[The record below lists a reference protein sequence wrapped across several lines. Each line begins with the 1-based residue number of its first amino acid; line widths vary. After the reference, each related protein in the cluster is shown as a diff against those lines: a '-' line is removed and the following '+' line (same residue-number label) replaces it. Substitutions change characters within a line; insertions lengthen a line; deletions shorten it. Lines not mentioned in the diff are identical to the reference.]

1 MANNSIYNTEH
12 PFENSAVGN
21 YDEDKIKT
29 LSSLEHIR
37 LRPGMYVGRMGDGS
51 HQDDAIYV
59 MFKEVIDNSVD
70 EYMMG
75 CGKRIDVSIQDTTI
89 TVRDYGRG
97 IPLGKLVDCVSKMNT
112 GGKYNTEA
120 FQATIGLNGVGTKAV
135 NALSGSFLARSV
147 RDGKFKEAEFASGKL
162 IREKDGKTDERNGTL
177 IRFSPDPKLFPKI
190 TIKQEFI
197 EHRLWMYAYLNSG
210 LSLYFNNQRY
220 YSKNGLRDLIENRVQ
235 GENLYEI
242 IHYKDKTL
250 EFAFTHIADFGET
263 YFSFVNGQYT
273 QDGGTHESAFK
284 EGLLRAINEFSGKD
298 YDAKDFRG
306 GIVGSIVIRLQEPV
320 FESQTKSKLGST
332 DVKSWIVPTVKKA
345 VEDYLYRHTAEA
357 ELLLEKIKKNED
369 VRKEIQSVK
378 KKGKEFEKKMSVR
391 NSKLRD
397 CKYHFGDRS
406 GKGDETMI
414 FLTEGDS
421 AGGSMVQSRD
431 PNTQAVF
438 ALRGKPFNCFGKKI
452 ETVYTVEELFCI
464 MRTLDIEEDIEN
476 LRYNKVVIATDADV
490 DGLHIRNLLI
500 TFFLSYF
507 ERLVQTG
514 HLYILETPLFRVR
527 PKGKKETAKAT
538 RKAPS
543 KKKDAKASEEPEQK
557 PNERTYYCYSEEER
571 DEKAAVIGKNAE
583 ITRFKGLGEI
593 SPKEFRQFI
602 DENIRL
608 EQVTIDQTKGI
619 QEMLRFYM
627 GDNTPERWEFIQ
639 NNLV

>member
-1 MANNSIYNTEH
+1 MDDEQDNICSPVPT
-12 PFENSAVGN
+12 AVA
-21 YDEDKIKT
+21 YDADAIKT

-37 LRPGMYVGRMGDGS
+37 HRPGMYIGKLGDGT
-51 HQDDAIYV
+51 HENDGVYV
-59 MFKEVIDNSVD
+59 LIKEVIDNSVD
-70 EYMMG
+70 EFIMG
-75 CGKRIDVSIQDTTI
+75 CGRRIDVTLRENFVKI
-89 TVRDYGRG
+89 RDYGRG
-97 IPLGKLVDCVSKMNT
+97 IPLEKLVDCVSQINT
-112 GGKYNTEA
+112 GAKYNSDV
-120 FQATIGLNGVGTKAV
+120 FQFSVGLNGVGTKAV
-135 NALSGSFLARSV
+135 NALSERFIATSY
-147 RDGKFKEAEFASGKL
+147 RDGKFKRAEFERGKL
-162 IREKDGKTDERNGTL
+162 VREDSGDTEERNGTQVE
-177 IRFSPDPKLFPKI
+177 FVPDNQLFPKYHI
-190 TIKQEFI
+190 NPEFVKK
-197 EHRLWMYAYLNSG
+197 RLWMYAYLNSG
-210 LSLYFNNQRY
+210 LSLYLNGAERF
-220 YSKNGLRDLIENRVQ
+220 YSKHGLKDLIDNRVQ
-235 GENLYEI
+235 DESLYEV

-250 EFAFTHIADFGET
+250 EFAFTHVADFGES

-273 QDGGTHESAFK
+273 NDGGTHESAFK
-284 EGLLRAINEFSGKD
+284 EALLRAVNEYSGKD
-298 YDAKDFRG
+298 YDAKDLRG
-306 GIVGSIVIRLQEPV
+306 GIVGSIAIKLQEPV
-320 FESQTKSKLGST
+320 FESQTKNKLGNT
-332 DVKSWIVPTVKKA
+332 DVKSWIVPAVKQA
-345 VEDYLYRHTAEA
+345 VEDYLYRHTEEA
-357 ELLLEKIKKNED
+357 NLLLEKIKKNED
-369 VRKEIQSVK
+369 VRKEIQAVK
-378 KKGKEFEKKMSVR
+378 KKGKEFEKKLSIR

-406 GKGDETMI
+406 GYGSETMI

-438 ALRGKPFNCFGKKI
+438 ALKGKPFNCFGKKL

-507 ERLVQTG
+507 EQLVQTG

-527 PKGKKETAKAT
+527 PKGKKDERKAT
-538 RKAPS
+538 RRTA
-543 KKKDAKASEEPEQK
+543 KKDKNGAPEEKA
-557 PNERTYYCYSEEER
+557 NEKTYYCYSEEER
-571 DEKAAVIGKNAE
+571 DEKAALIGKNAE

-619 QEMLRFYM
+619 NEMLRFYM